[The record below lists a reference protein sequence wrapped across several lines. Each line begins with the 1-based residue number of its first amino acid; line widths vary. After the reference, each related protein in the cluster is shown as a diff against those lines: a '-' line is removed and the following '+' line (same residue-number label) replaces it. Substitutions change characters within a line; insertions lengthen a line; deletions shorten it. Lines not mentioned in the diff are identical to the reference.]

1 MYLLLPI
8 ATLGLR
14 MTLTHESK
22 ESVRDIN
29 SLAEAF
35 YPEGKWRPL
44 VRRLVTAI
52 HYLQGTSIP
61 ALQDYKFVRG
71 LDEFTFTDVEKADKI
86 LQSVQT
92 KYVYSVFCFDSG
104 CYNLSRGR
112 INRSR

>member
-29 SLAEAF
+29 SLAEALR
-35 YPEGKWRPL
+35 E
-44 VRRLVTAI
+44 
-52 HYLQGTSIP
+52 GTSIP

-104 CYNLSRGR
+104 SDFSTCERRGLDR
-112 INRSR
+112 M